1 MAGGCGR
8 RMGSTLPKQF
18 MLLDG
23 QPVLARTINCFAQA
37 LPGAPLVVVLPEE
50 HKAFWRDLA
59 ARFDVAW
66 DTDATG
72 GGGAERFHSVSRGL
86 EALPPDVELIAVHD
100 GVRPLLSAE
109 LIRRTVAVAAEYGT
123 AVPAIAPVD
132 SFRSTEGVASHPVDR
147 SMRRAVQTPQ
157 VFRARLLRDAYE
169 TLFSPDFTDDAS
181 VVERFGATIRL
192 CDGERRNIKIT
203 AREDLLFA
211 EALLADD
218 ADRAAAEAAC
228 PGDEAAM
235 SDRTEAGIPAGRDAA
250 APEAAE

>member
-59 ARFDVAW
+59 ARFDVARH
-66 DTDATG
+66 TVAT
-72 GGGAERFHSVSRGL
+72 GGAERFHSVSRGL

-132 SFRSTEGVASHPVDR
+132 SFRSTEGEASHPVDR
-147 SMRRAVQTPQ
+147 SMLRAVQTPQ

-228 PGDEAAM
+228 PRDEAAM

-250 APEAAE
+250 VPEAAE

>member
-1 MAGGCGR
+1 MKKAVV
-8 RMGSTLPKQF
+8 F
-18 MLLDG
+18 DLDG
-23 QPVLARTINCFAQA
+23 TLSDS
-37 LPGAPLVVVLPEE
+37 LVSI
-50 HKAFWRDLA
+50 AYCANRA
-59 ARFDVAW
+59 
-66 DTDATG
+66 
-72 GGGAERFHSVSRGL
+72 L
-86 EALPPDVELIAVHD
+86 EAFGLTTFENDRYKYFVGD
-100 GVRPLLSAE
+100 GAAE

-123 AVPAIAPVD
+123 AVPAVAPVD

-147 SMRRAVQTPQ
+147 SMLRAVQTPQ

-228 PGDEAAM
+228 PRDEAAM

-250 APEAAE
+250 APEAAK

>member
-23 QPVLARTINCFAQA
+23 QPVLARTINRFAQA

-59 ARFDVAW
+59 ARFDVARH
-66 DTDATG
+66 TVAT
-72 GGGAERFHSVSRGL
+72 GGAERFHSVSRGL

-123 AVPAIAPVD
+123 AVPAVAPVD

-147 SMRRAVQTPQ
+147 SMLRAVQTPQ

-228 PGDEAAM
+228 PRDEAAM

-250 APEAAE
+250 APEAAK

>member
-1 MAGGCGR
+1 M
-8 RMGSTLPKQF
+8 
-18 MLLDG
+18 
-23 QPVLARTINCFAQA
+23 
-37 LPGAPLVVVLPEE
+37 
-50 HKAFWRDLA
+50 
-59 ARFDVAW
+59 
-66 DTDATG
+66 
-72 GGGAERFHSVSRGL
+72 
-86 EALPPDVELIAVHD
+86 HD

-147 SMRRAVQTPQ
+147 SMLRAVQTPQ